1 MFPTGRNSEET
12 QFLGAVVPTLE
23 RIPRY
28 ILCFLHF
35 QIMCSIISLTMTL
48 MPLQAMS
55 YNSTDDPSLFAL
67 NQSETSDNLT
77 EVTHQMLPVNS
88 TRSTAAAV
96 SKENKA
102 MMARTIPDGSDVP
115 RDSPTPLIIASSIA
129 AVSILVFFVL
139 AYLWHTHQLDSRA
152 RKLAIRLAADAEHGG
167 MNCRNCELQ
176 VSKPSARI
184 VTKAA
189 VRATS
194 ESSPEP
200 NLYLAL
206 TPVDDRG
213 PGNDCGRSSVGVP
226 ESEVGDEDVF
236 ESFQLS
242 SISERSR
249 GGFRGGR
256 GSHRKWSRTRKVSGH
271 NLDKRDSAVTDKEIL
286 THFASRRHSTF
297 FI

>member
-1 MFPTGRNSEET
+1 
-12 QFLGAVVPTLE
+12 
-23 RIPRY
+23 
-28 ILCFLHF
+28 
-35 QIMCSIISLTMTL
+35 
-48 MPLQAMS
+48 MS
-55 YNSTDDPSLFAL
+55 YNSTDDPSLFAV
-67 NQSETSDNLT
+67 NQSEPSDNLT
-77 EVTHQMLPVNS
+77 EVTHQMLPVKTAVVDYDVNS

-102 MMARTIPDGSDVP
+102 MMARTISDGTDVP

-152 RKLAIRLAADAEHGG
+152 RKLAIRLAADAEHG

-176 VSKPSARI
+176 VSKPSSRI

-189 VRATS
+189 VRVTS

-200 NLYLAL
+200 NLYIAL
-206 TPVDDRG
+206 TPDDDRG
-213 PGNDCGRSSVGVP
+213 PGSDCGRSSVGVS

-242 SISERSR
+242 SIGERSR

-256 GSHRKWSRTRKVSGH
+256 GSHRKWSRTRKISGH